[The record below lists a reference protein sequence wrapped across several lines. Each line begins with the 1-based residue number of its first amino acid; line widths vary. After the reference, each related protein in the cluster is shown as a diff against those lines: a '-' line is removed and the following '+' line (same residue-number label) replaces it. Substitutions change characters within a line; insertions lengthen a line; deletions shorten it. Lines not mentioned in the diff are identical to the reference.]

1 MAKKNDTRFFGNK
14 LLDFVAAKDSLLE
27 MLQWMMDKFMEIE
40 VARKTGRPQDFKHE
54 HPWKAQPWNSKALL
68 CCRYFSFNGFLYK
81 TDNKL
86 SAWVFRWLADWAL
99 LYECRFNK
107 TSKEDSVWRS
117 MMDLRL
123 FSGTKLRTKLD
134 TIKIMLE
141 NMGLVK
147 KLFILI
153 PFDTVMQKTFLKNT
167 VILLYLLI

>member
-1 MAKKNDTRFFGNK
+1 MNRSIVYNFENK
-14 LLDFVAAKDSLLE
+14 LLDFVAAKEPLLE

-40 VARKTGRPQDFKHE
+40 VARKTGQPQDFKHE
-54 HPWKAQPWNSKALL
+54 HPWTAQPWNSKALL
-68 CCRYFSFNGFLYK
+68 CCRHFPLNGFLYK

-107 TSKEDSVWRS
+107 TSKGDSVWRS

>member
-1 MAKKNDTRFFGNK
+1 
-14 LLDFVAAKDSLLE
+14 
-27 MLQWMMDKFMEIE
+27 
-40 VARKTGRPQDFKHE
+40 
-54 HPWKAQPWNSKALL
+54 
-68 CCRYFSFNGFLYK
+68 
-81 TDNKL
+81 
-86 SAWVFRWLADWAL
+86 
-99 LYECRFNK
+99 
-107 TSKEDSVWRS
+107 

-123 FSGTKLRTKLD
+123 FSETKLRTKLD

>member
-1 MAKKNDTRFFGNK
+1 
-14 LLDFVAAKDSLLE
+14 
-27 MLQWMMDKFMEIE
+27 
-40 VARKTGRPQDFKHE
+40 
-54 HPWKAQPWNSKALL
+54 
-68 CCRYFSFNGFLYK
+68 
-81 TDNKL
+81 
-86 SAWVFRWLADWAL
+86 
-99 LYECRFNK
+99 
-107 TSKEDSVWRS
+107 

-123 FSGTKLRTKLD
+123 FSGTKLRTNLD

>member
-1 MAKKNDTRFFGNK
+1 
-14 LLDFVAAKDSLLE
+14 
-27 MLQWMMDKFMEIE
+27 
-40 VARKTGRPQDFKHE
+40 
-54 HPWKAQPWNSKALL
+54 
-68 CCRYFSFNGFLYK
+68 
-81 TDNKL
+81 
-86 SAWVFRWLADWAL
+86 
-99 LYECRFNK
+99 
-107 TSKEDSVWRS
+107 

-141 NMGLVK
+141 NMALVK

>member
-1 MAKKNDTRFFGNK
+1 
-14 LLDFVAAKDSLLE
+14 
-27 MLQWMMDKFMEIE
+27 
-40 VARKTGRPQDFKHE
+40 
-54 HPWKAQPWNSKALL
+54 
-68 CCRYFSFNGFLYK
+68 
-81 TDNKL
+81 
-86 SAWVFRWLADWAL
+86 
-99 LYECRFNK
+99 
-107 TSKEDSVWRS
+107 

-167 VILLYLLI
+167 AILLYLLI